1 MYAHTYIYIYVYM
14 TQARDL
20 KLDFGLLSYMMII
33 HCRGGVKDEKWTTW
47 AELEWTGLA
56 VLDWT
61 RLDWT
66 RLD

>member
-1 MYAHTYIYIYVYM
+1 M

-20 KLDFGLLSYMMII
+20 KLYFGLLSYMMII